1 MPGERLPGSTFS
13 QPLAHGD
20 VAAVHTP
27 IAVLAALVPPAVH
40 PVSAERP
47 SLAEIELDADVGHG
61 QDVIK
66 HVCLDGHVERF
77 PFFLLRYD
85 SLRYERVRFLNN
97 GSRINGGNRL

>member
-1 MPGERLPGSTFS
+1 MGLLPE
-13 QPLAHGD
+13 PVAHGKVTSID
-20 VAAVHTP
+20 APVTVV
-27 IAVLAALVPPAVH
+27 AVLFPPAVH

-47 SLAEIELDADVGHG
+47 SLAEIELDADVRHG

-97 GSRINGGNRL
+97 GNRINGGNRL